1 MAQTVGECGRW
12 GLIPGSG
19 RSSGEGKGY
28 PFQYSCHGEFHGPK
42 SLIGYSP
49 WGYKESDMTESLSLS
64 VKKEK
69 KKKPLKILT
78 VVEPFYYGK
87 F

>member
-1 MAQTVGECGRW
+1 M
-12 GLIPGSG
+12 IPGSG
-19 RSSGEGKGY
+19 RLSGEGKGY

-42 SLIGYSP
+42 SPRGYSP

-69 KKKPLKILT
+69 KPLKILT
-78 VVEPFYYGK
+78 VVVTFNYGK